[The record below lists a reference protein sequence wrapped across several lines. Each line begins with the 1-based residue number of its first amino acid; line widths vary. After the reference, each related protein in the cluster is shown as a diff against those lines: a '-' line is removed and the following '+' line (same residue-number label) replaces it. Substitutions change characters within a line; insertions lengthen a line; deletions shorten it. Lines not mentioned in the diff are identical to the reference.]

1 MEKRNR
7 LDMNEF
13 SRNLSEVLAHSVVF
27 FAREQSKGTDC
38 YAWSS
43 STTTQG
49 SGQTGTET
57 TAEQMM
63 AFAEHLPAVMAAT
76 NQELLPSELAKF
88 ETSQSVSP
96 LYAQLQQDLYGQYG
110 PSMNKI
116 GSDIA
121 NQNALAQAQTD
132 ADVLAGP
139 GKELIANALEGAKLY
154 DPEYFSTR
162 ELAAQQMQD
171 MLRPGLTGGEHEAI
185 QRYVNQNDVATGNL
199 NAGGGA
205 SNVVSNAMQFGNA
218 ARDRMSQSLSLA
230 TGMLPTLR
238 SNVDTFQQATGRP
251 SMVNTG
257 EGRTQGA
264 ATNVGQNAYGM
275 AGQFLGESGA
285 NARQGAQLNSS
296 STTTTNPSMFSNI
309 TSGLKTAASI
319 YNPFG

>member
-1 MEKRNR
+1 M
-7 LDMNEF
+7 
-13 SRNLSEVLAHSVVF
+13 
-27 FAREQSKGTDC
+27 
-38 YAWSS
+38 
-43 STTTQG
+43 
-49 SGQTGTET
+49 ET

-63 AFAEHLPAVMAAT
+63 AFAQNLPAIMAAT
-76 NQELLPSELAKF
+76 NEELLPSELAKF
-88 ETSQSVSP
+88 ETSQNVSP

-116 GSDIA
+116 GSEIA
-121 NQNALAQAQTD
+121 SQNALAQAQTD

-171 MLRPGLTGGEHEAI
+171 MLKPGLSGGEHEAI
-185 QRYVNQNDVATGNL
+185 QRYMNQNDVATGNL

-205 SNVVSNAMQFGNA
+205 TNVVSNAMQFGNA

-257 EGRTQGA
+257 EGRTQNV

-296 STTTTNPSMFSNI
+296 SKTTSTPSTFSNI
-309 TSGLKTAASI
+309 TSGLSTAAKI